1 MKFQNLARSPDDRW
15 TVLESENSWNLS
27 LQESCFRAEHRHPF
41 QAMMSMRTDHQAA
54 YWLID
59 GYRNVRCGGHVLRY
73 QRRRTNSKQLHL
85 PKLIKDYE
93 DRTNPQVQQVWMRDS
108 RLVTGTGDLYKYI

>member
-1 MKFQNLARSPDDRW
+1 MIDRW

-54 YWLID
+54 FWLTD
-59 GYRNVRCGGHVLRY
+59 SVELLTSTFGDVL
-73 QRRRTNSKQLHL
+73 Q
-85 PKLIKDYE
+85 
-93 DRTNPQVQQVWMRDS
+93 
-108 RLVTGTGDLYKYI
+108 